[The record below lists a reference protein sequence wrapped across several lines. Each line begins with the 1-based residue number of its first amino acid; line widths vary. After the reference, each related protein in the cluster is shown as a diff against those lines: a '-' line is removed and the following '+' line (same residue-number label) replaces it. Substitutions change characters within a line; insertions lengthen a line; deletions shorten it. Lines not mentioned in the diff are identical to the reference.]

1 MLTTQLL
8 TMNIPMPVCKYEV
21 LANGP
26 TGNKVTYAKIGDH
39 VYHKW
44 SCASETSKPYTVH
57 QMLLSTTS

>member
-44 SCASETSKPYTVH
+44 SCASETREFSFIF
-57 QMLLSTTS
+57 